1 MVPSPHSNKNR
12 TIQEGSIHVRKPK
25 QLHSRS
31 TRLFHAASA
40 AAEQRRFQR
49 IQRDSLFNPR
59 RTCPWPARNRVSQAA
74 ESVTKKR
81 VLNII
86 GAMFLDRA
94 WLCLSG
100 CFFVSFSQLFSIFH
114 LFFTIFSRF
123 KLENMFFSGMP

>member
-1 MVPSPHSNKNR
+1 MPSPHSNSIQI
-12 TIQEGSIHVRKPK
+12 IQEGSIHVRKPK

-31 TRLFHAASA
+31 TRLLRAASA
-40 AAEQRRFQR
+40 AAEQRLFQR

-59 RTCPWPARNRVSQAA
+59 RTRPRPAWDRIPQAA

-100 CFFVSFSQLFSIFH
+100 CFFVSFSQLLSIFH

-123 KLENMFFSGMP
+123 KLKNVFFSGMS